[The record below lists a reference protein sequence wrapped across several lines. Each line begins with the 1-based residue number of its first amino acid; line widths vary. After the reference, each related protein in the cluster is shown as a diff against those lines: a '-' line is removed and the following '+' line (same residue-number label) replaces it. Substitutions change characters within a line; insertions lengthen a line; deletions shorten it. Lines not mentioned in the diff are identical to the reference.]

1 MDKVNGL
8 LYAESSSIILCLPAR
23 DSVMCSEMHQ
33 QDILTTFK
41 TSDDVRHVEDW
52 CENWDSS
59 QLTFFQSIE
68 NNTERAVHLK
78 LIEYWFLITW

>member
-1 MDKVNGL
+1 MYTEVTYCRRILILPMDKVNGL

-41 TSDDVRHVEDW
+41 TSDDVRHVED
-52 CENWDSS
+52 
-59 QLTFFQSIE
+59 
-68 NNTERAVHLK
+68 
-78 LIEYWFLITW
+78 

>member
-41 TSDDVRHVEDW
+41 TSDDVPHVEDW
-52 CENWDSS
+52 YENWDSS

-78 LIEYWFLITW
+78 LIENWFLITW